1 MTPLQLYLDFC
12 VFLFGA
18 TTGSFLNVCVHRMPR
33 EQSIVRPPSHCPH
46 CGERIRWFDNIPLVS
61 YLVLRGRCRHC
72 GARFT
77 VRYFLVE
84 LLTAIL
90 FVAVWLRFGGWLVPI
105 YWLLIGGL
113 IIATFID
120 FEHFIIPNEIT
131 YGGVVIGL
139 LLSALYPPLMNAD
152 SPLRALGCSFFGMLT
167 GAAVLMV
174 IVEVGKLIF
183 GKQKIPLDPD
193 TKILIADQ
201 KLRIGDEEMAWP
213 DLFYRESD
221 AIEFQAKTLQFGDKT
236 LENAAIVI
244 HEKTITVSGQTYSLA
259 DLGPIEATTSL
270 IIIPREAMG
279 LGDVKL
285 MAAIGAFLG
294 WRAALFSVFASSLI
308 GGVVGLILI
317 VSKRTDWQSRIPY
330 GPYIVLGALTWIF
343 FGQQLMQWYMKFIR
357 G

>member
-1 MTPLQLYLDFC
+1 MTPLQLYIDFC

-18 TTGSFLNVCVHRMPR
+18 ATGSFLNVCVHRMPR
-33 EQSIVRPPSHCPH
+33 EQSIVHPPSHCPQCNEPIH
-46 CGERIRWFDNIPLVS
+46 WFDNIPLVS

-72 GARFT
+72 GTRFT
-77 VRYFLVE
+77 ARYFLVE
-84 LLTAIL
+84 LLTAVL
-90 FVAVWLRFGGWLVPI
+90 FVAIWARFNGWLAPI
-105 YWLLIGGL
+105 YWVFVGGL
-113 IIATFID
+113 IVATFID

-131 YGGVVIGL
+131 YGGVILGL
-139 LLSALYPPLMNAD
+139 LLSALYPPLMNTNN
-152 SPLRALGCSFFGMLT
+152 ALGGLGRSFLGMLI

-193 TKILIADQ
+193 TAILVADQ
-201 KLRIGDEEMAWP
+201 KLRIGDEEMAWA

-221 AIEFQAKTLQFGDKT
+221 VIEFRARSLRIGDKT
-236 LENAAIVI
+236 FENATVVI
-244 HEKTITVSGQTYSLA
+244 HEKTITVDDQVYPLV
-259 DLGPIEATTSL
+259 DVGPIEATTDL
-270 IIIPREAMG
+270 IVIPREAMG

-294 WRAALFSVFASSLI
+294 WRAALFTVFASSLI

-343 FGQQLMQWYMKFIR
+343 FGQRLWDWYMNFIR

>member
-1 MTPLQLYLDFC
+1 MTPLQLYIDFC

-18 TTGSFLNVCVHRMPR
+18 TIGSFLNVCVHRMPR
-33 EQSIVRPPSHCPH
+33 EQSIITPPSSCPH
-46 CGERIRWFDNIPLVS
+46 CREQIRWFDNIPLVS

-77 VRYFLVE
+77 ARYFLVE
-84 LLTAIL
+84 LLTAGL
-90 FVAVWLRFGGWLVPI
+90 FLAIWLRFDGWLPPI
-105 YWLLIGGL
+105 YWLLVGGL
-113 IIATFID
+113 IAATFID

-131 YGGVVIGL
+131 YGGVVLGL
-139 LLSALYPPLMNAD
+139 LLSTLYPPLMHTD
-152 SPLRALGCSFFGMLT
+152 SVLHSLGRSLLGMLV
-167 GAAVLMV
+167 GGSVLMV

-183 GKQKIPLDPD
+183 GRHKIPLDPD
-193 TKILIADQ
+193 TKIVVADG
-201 KLRIGDEEMAWP
+201 KLRVGDEEMAWL

-221 AIEFQAKTLQFGDKT
+221 AIEFHAKSLRFSDQSFEDVDV
-236 LENAAIVI
+236 VI
-244 HEKTITVSGQTYSLA
+244 HEKQLHVIGVDYDLA
-259 DLGPIEATTSL
+259 NVGTIEATTDL

-294 WRAALFSVFASSLI
+294 WQAALFAVFASSLV
-308 GGVVGLILI
+308 GGVVGLALILM
-317 VSKRTDWQSRIPY
+317 KKTDWQSRIPY

-343 FGQQLMQWYMKFIR
+343 FGQQLVGWYMRFIR